1 MQQREKAKKKE
12 VDHLEK
18 IAAKKKGLSKKK
30 ERRKKKVRMVGERRN
45 KKRRYPTTTHTNTET
60 NCRFSDNTK
69 MGSFLVP
76 ILTHLA

>member
-1 MQQREKAKKKE
+1 MQQREKAKKKRRSINWR
-12 VDHLEK
+12 K
-18 IAAKKKGLSKKK
+18 IAAKKGVRVKKK
-30 ERRKKKVRMVGERRN
+30 RGEKKGRMIGEKRI